1 MATAPTQKGEPA
13 LSVDPETAVFLA
25 NGGKSEH
32 MLVNISEK
40 RLAVKVRCSDNNL
53 FRVSPVYMFIEPGS
67 CGNIV
72 ITRLPGPAKSDK
84 LVFHYFVCEPND
96 LEPKEIFKINSQ
108 RSPEM
113 LKMPINII
121 SAEDVPKVRLK
132 HELLHF
138 KFIHCL
144 SLFSLSKLHL
154 CNHTFWHSTD
164 KTLVGTIC
172 NLIIYST

>member
-1 MATAPTQKGEPA
+1 MAIAPTQKGEPA

-40 RLAVKVRCSDNNL
+40 RLAVKVGIIIAYIRLTNKTYKILEVRCSDNNL

-72 ITRLPGPAKSDK
+72 ITRLPGPAKFDK

-96 LEPKEIFKINSQ
+96 LEPKEVFKINSQ

-121 SAEDVPKVRLK
+121 SAEDVPK
-132 HELLHF
+132 
-138 KFIHCL
+138 IGQ
-144 SLFSLSKLHL
+144 SP
-154 CNHTFWHSTD
+154 
-164 KTLVGTIC
+164 GTS
-172 NLIIYST
+172 NQH